1 MDEVEKLKKRVGD
14 LEYLVG
20 KYEENG
26 PAKLFYSLNRKAWEM
41 ADMLNSINLK
51 SISIED
57 PKDKSFERI
66 RFIIN
71 DSSSVASAVK
81 ALGDTAGITYD
92 EDKDVKAARRRTTPE
107 SIADDLGDN
116 KRQDV

>member
-1 MDEVEKLKKRVGD
+1 MPRTIEE
-14 LEYLVG
+14 LEIIVK

-41 ADMLNSINLK
+41 ADMLNSVNLK
-51 SISIED
+51 TITIDD

-66 RFIIN
+66 RFVIN
-71 DSSSVASAVK
+71 DSSSVAAAVK
-81 ALGDTAGITYD
+81 ALGETAGITYD
-92 EDKDVKAARRRTTPE
+92 EAKDVSAKRRTTPE